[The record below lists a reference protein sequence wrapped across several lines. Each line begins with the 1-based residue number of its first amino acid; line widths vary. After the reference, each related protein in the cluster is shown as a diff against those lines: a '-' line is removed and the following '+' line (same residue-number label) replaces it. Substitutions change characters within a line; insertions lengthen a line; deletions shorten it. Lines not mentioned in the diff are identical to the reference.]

1 MRTDKIYLVGFMGA
15 GKSTVARALQSRLGW
30 RCEDID
36 ELIAARERR
45 SIAEIFARRGEAYF
59 RALERTVLRDL
70 LAERHVIVAT
80 GGGTFAEADNRH
92 VINRD
97 GASIWLDV
105 PFEQVIAR
113 LPADGSRPLASDR
126 TTLRALFE
134 TRRAAY
140 SFAHLRLDA
149 GRAPVEELAERILD
163 WLGD

>member
-1 MRTDKIYLVGFMGA
+1 M
-15 GKSTVARALQSRLGW
+15 
-30 RCEDID
+30 
-36 ELIAARERR
+36 
-45 SIAEIFARRGEAYF
+45 
-59 RALERTVLRDL
+59 
-70 LAERHVIVAT
+70 AT
-80 GGGTFAEADNRH
+80 GGGTFAEADNRS

-105 PFEQVIAR
+105 PFEQVIER
-113 LPADGSRPLASDR
+113 LPPDGRRPLATDR

-163 WLGD
+163 WLGY